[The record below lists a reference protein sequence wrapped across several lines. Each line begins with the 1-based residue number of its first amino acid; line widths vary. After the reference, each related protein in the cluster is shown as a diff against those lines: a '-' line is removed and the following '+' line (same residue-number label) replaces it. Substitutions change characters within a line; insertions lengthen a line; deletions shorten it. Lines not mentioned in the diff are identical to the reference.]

1 MLLLIIKSE
10 VDNKRTGKSSSVIS
24 TMSAFLTK
32 LNMNM
37 LLGNFG
43 NQFFAFLF
51 CLGFFFFSPA
61 MLVIIFSIQNSK
73 SVLLLTFKGL
83 NGIILYTIFFFSQL
97 SLENWAQVESFNEL

>member
-51 CLGFFFFSPA
+51 CLGFFFFFPPA

-83 NGIILYTIFFFSQL
+83 NGIILYTLFFSQL
-97 SLENWAQVESFNEL
+97 PLENWAQIESFNEL

>member
-10 VDNKRTGKSSSVIS
+10 VDNKRTGKSGSVIN
-24 TMSAFLTK
+24 TMSTFLTK

-51 CLGFFFFSPA
+51 CLGFFFFPPSN
-61 MLVIIFSIQNSK
+61 VSN
-73 SVLLLTFKGL
+73 
-83 NGIILYTIFFFSQL
+83 NILYPKLKISSVVNF
-97 SLENWAQVESFNEL
+97 